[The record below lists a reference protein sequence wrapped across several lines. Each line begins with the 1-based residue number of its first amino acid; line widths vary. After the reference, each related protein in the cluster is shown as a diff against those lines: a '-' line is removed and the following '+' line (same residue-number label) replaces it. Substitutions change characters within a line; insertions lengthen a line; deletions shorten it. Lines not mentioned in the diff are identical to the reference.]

1 MPIQV
6 TNKDIGT
13 RGITSANLSDF
24 AGRDRQ
30 VVIQV
35 DDPKGYRPVIM
46 DGITVGG
53 KNKVAL
59 VDDLD
64 EYAKKTEVPEVPPA
78 PDLSP
83 YATKANPAF
92 TGTATLNAKTIATTD
107 QIPDT
112 SGFLTESDLTEI
124 EAGITDLQEQI
135 SEKNPDYGTLGALPD
150 NNVTQLSNLKVT
162 NSTLADY
169 AGVNAQLVYN
179 TDNKQWVSM
188 DGTTQGGANTLV
200 NAKGYRGNLEGYE
213 KVSQQTGSSAIY
225 TGYNYPDVIIADIEG
240 ITSPGIWLGGDD
252 TAGSGIEG
260 IENAA
265 ATKIVLLLNA
275 SLEELRF
282 VSANGITSY
291 SFIGGEVPVMPSET
305 SSILLVLFYHGTSV
319 AISYSVLGGGS

>member
-46 DGITVGG
+46 DGTTVGG
-53 KNKVAL
+53 KTKVAL
-59 VDDLD
+59 VDDLN
-64 EYAKKTEVPEVPPA
+64 EYAKKTEIPEVPPA

-135 SEKNPDYGTLGALPD
+135 SDKTPDYGILGALPD

-179 TDNKQWVSM
+179 TDTKQWVSM
-188 DGTTQGGANTLV
+188 DGVTQGGIGSLVGNNGNYGLSSVYSEVSESDSPIEIGYDRPDTQTFTSDLDTPRTLILRFAERATKTVTNLTAIKVAKIKASLDNVTANYDGTGITTFKWLNGDVPTLDSAKQNTLV
-200 NAKGYRGNLEGYE
+200 VCFLAGNE
-213 KVSQQTGSSAIY
+213 
-225 TGYNYPDVIIADIEG
+225 
-240 ITSPGIWLGGDD
+240 
-252 TAGSGIEG
+252 
-260 IENAA
+260 
-265 ATKIVLLLNA
+265 ATI
-275 SLEELRF
+275 SL
-282 VSANGITSY
+282 TQY
-291 SFIGGEVPVMPSET
+291 
-305 SSILLVLFYHGTSV
+305 
-319 AISYSVLGGGS
+319 